1 MQGKDRRLP
10 LHLISNLFTT
20 PGEGFMD
27 TFLQQLANGLTIGSI
42 FALVALGYTMVY
54 GVMRLINFA
63 HGDMVAASAFVGLT
77 VYTQVMGQTT
87 SLFSVIVIFL
97 LTASVMACVGV
108 LLERLAYRP
117 LRDAPRLSAV
127 VSALGASLVIQN
139 GIMLIWGPRMKIFPE
154 LVPQVY
160 WNFGGV
166 VISLIQVLILAI
178 SLVLMVGLYLFVEK
192 TRMGAAIRASSIDQD
207 AAKLMGINVNSV
219 ITLIFVI
226 GSSLGAVGGLFIG
239 LYYRGITFNMGWQ
252 YGLYAFIAA
261 ILGGIGNI
269 PGAMLGGMLL
279 GLFNAFI
286 AGYVSSTWADA
297 YTFILLIVILIVRP
311 TGLLGERVAEK
322 V

>member
-1 MQGKDRRLP
+1 
-10 LHLISNLFTT
+10 
-20 PGEGFMD
+20 MD
-27 TFLQQLANGLTIGSI
+27 TFLQQLANGLTIGSM

-77 VYTQVMGQTT
+77 IYTEVLGQAT
-87 SLFSVIVIFL
+87 SLFAVIAIFM
-97 LTASVMACVGV
+97 LTALAMAIVGII
-108 LLERLAYRP
+108 LERVAYRP
-117 LRDAPRLSAV
+117 LREAPRLSAV

-139 GIMLIWGPRMKIFPE
+139 GIMLVWGPRMRIFPE

-160 WNFGGV
+160 WDFGGV
-166 VISLIQVLILAI
+166 VISLIQVIILVL
-178 SLVLMVGLYLFVEK
+178 SLVLMVALYLFVEK
-192 TRMGAAIRASSIDQD
+192 TRIGAAIRASSIDQD
-207 AAKLMGINVNSV
+207 AARLMGINVNSV
-219 ITLIFVI
+219 IANSVIALIFII

-297 YTFILLIVILIVRP
+297 FTFILLILILIVRP
-311 TGLLGERVAEK
+311 TGILGERVAEK

>member
-1 MQGKDRRLP
+1 M
-10 LHLISNLFTT
+10 
-20 PGEGFMD
+20 E
-27 TFLQQLANGLTIGSI
+27 TFLQQLANGLTIGSM

-77 VYTQVMGQTT
+77 VYTQVMGQRT
-87 SLFSVIVIFL
+87 SLVAVVAIFL
-97 LTASVMACVGV
+97 LTAGLMACVGV
-108 LLERLAYRP
+108 ILERVAYRP
-117 LRDAPRLSAV
+117 LRTAPRLSAV

-139 GIMLIWGPRMKIFPE
+139 GIMLIWGPRMRIFPE
-154 LVPQVY
+154 LVPQQY

-166 VISLIQVLILAI
+166 VISLIQVLILVI
-178 SLVLMVGLYLFVEK
+178 SLVLMVALYLFIEK
-192 TRMGAAIRASSIDQD
+192 TRLGAAVRASSIDQD
-207 AAKLMGINVNSV
+207 AARLMGINVNN
-219 ITLIFVI
+219 IIALIFVI
-226 GSSLGAVGGLFIG
+226 GSSLGAIGGLFIG

-261 ILGGIGNI
+261 IIGGIGNI

-279 GLFNAFI
+279 GLFSAFI
-286 AGYVSSTWADA
+286 SGYVSSTWADA
-297 YTFILLIVILIVRP
+297 FTFMLLIAILIVRP